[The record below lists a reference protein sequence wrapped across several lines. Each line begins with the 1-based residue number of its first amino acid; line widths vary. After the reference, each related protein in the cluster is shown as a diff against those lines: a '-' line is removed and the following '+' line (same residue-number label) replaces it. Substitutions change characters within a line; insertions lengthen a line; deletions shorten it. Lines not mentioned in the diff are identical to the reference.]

1 MNKQLAG
8 FIGAFVLILLDFSL
22 AFGEQ
27 LGDPAAGKRVADT
40 SCLSCH
46 GSQTAAQKAPS
57 FAAIAGMKSTT
68 AQSLGVF
75 LRTSH
80 PSMPNLLLTTTERD
94 DVIAYILSLRG
105 P

>member
-1 MNKQLAG
+1 MNKHLAE
-8 FIGAFVLILLDFSL
+8 FIRTFALVFLDISL
-22 AFGEQ
+22 AFGQQ

-57 FAAIAGMKSTT
+57 FSAIAGMKSTT
-68 AQSLGVF
+68 SQSLGVF

-80 PSMPNLLLTTTERD
+80 SSMPNLVLTPMERD
-94 DVIAYILSLRG
+94 DVIAYILSLR
-105 P
+105 

>member
-1 MNKQLAG
+1 MNKQLAE
-8 FIGAFVLILLDFSL
+8 FIRTFALVFLDISL
-22 AFGEQ
+22 AFGQQ

-46 GSQTAAQKAPS
+46 GSQTVTQKAPS
-57 FAAIAGMKSTT
+57 FSDIAGMKSTT

-80 PSMPNLLLTTTERD
+80 SSMPNLVLTPMERD
-94 DVIAYILSLRG
+94 DVIAYILSLR
-105 P
+105 